1 MNPAQL
7 RQLNES
13 AGRASEF
20 LKSVGNAH
28 RLRLLCLMMEKERPV
43 SELADSVGL
52 AQSAASQ
59 HLARMRQE
67 GLVTAR
73 REGQTIYYRLAD
85 RKVSRLIRLLQDMF
99 CEPA

>member
-7 RQLNES
+7 RQMNEQ
-13 AGRASEF
+13 AAKASDF

-28 RLRLLCLMMEKERPV
+28 RLKLLCLMMEKERPV
-43 SELADSVGL
+43 SELAEEVGL

-73 REGQTIYYRLAD
+73 REGQTVYYRLAD
-85 RKVSRLIRLLQDMF
+85 RKVSRLIKLLQDMF
-99 CEPA
+99 C